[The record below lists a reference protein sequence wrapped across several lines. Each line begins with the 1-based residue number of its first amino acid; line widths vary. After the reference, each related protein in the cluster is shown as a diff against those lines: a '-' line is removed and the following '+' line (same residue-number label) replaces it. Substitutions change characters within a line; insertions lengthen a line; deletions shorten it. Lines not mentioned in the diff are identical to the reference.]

1 MSTLSV
7 HRIENVQDF
16 DFANTPFVT
25 AFNAANGA
33 YAVSNVAFNTAN
45 AAYGTTNVAYGFAN
59 SVNTFAY
66 GVALNAASAFA
77 AANNVGPQIAPA
89 FNTANAA
96 YNAANNVGPQIAP
109 AFNTANASYTFAN
122 SAYASIN
129 SNWTVTNALYTLS
142 NSAYGVANTA
152 LQTSGGTVTGTL
164 SIVGDLVVSGNV
176 KQVAANTL
184 SISDPLIY
192 LAANNYASDIVD
204 IGFVANYVNATS
216 VNVHTGLFR
225 SSGTKEYY
233 LFQGYD
239 KEPINNY
246 IDPTGNNI
254 SMAVLNSTVR
264 TSNLILGGANAINW
278 IGAAYTAANNVSTQI
293 APSYNT
299 ANASY
304 NTANAAY
311 GAANNVSTQIAP
323 SYNTAN
329 AAYGKANTG
338 LQNTSMTIAG
348 DIKIAGNFAVNNFIE
363 FDTTIGYNYTITTG
377 RNAFTAGPVSI
388 ANGNTVTIPSGSYW
402 TVT

>member
-33 YAVSNVAFNTAN
+33 YAASNAAFVAANGASNTA
-45 AAYGTTNVAYGFAN
+45 V
-59 SVNTFAY
+59 S
-66 GVALNAASAFA
+66 
-77 AANNVGPQIAPA
+77 
-89 FNTANAA
+89 A

-109 AFNTANASYTFAN
+109 AFNTANAAFAAANNITPQIAPSYNTANGAFNTANAAFASANNVAPQVTPAFNTAN
-122 SAYASIN
+122 SSYVTANAAFASIN
-129 SNWTVTNALYTLS
+129 SNWTVTN
-142 NSAYGVANTA
+142 SAFGVANTA

-164 SIVGDLVVSGNV
+164 SIVGDLIVSGNA
-176 KQVAANTL
+176 KQISSNTL

-192 LAANNYASDIVD
+192 LAANNYSSDIVD
-204 IGFVANYVNATS
+204 IGFVANYVNTTGQNA
-216 VNVHTGLFR
+216 HTGLFR

-233 LFQGYD
+233 LFYGYD
-239 KEPINNY
+239 KEPDNNY
-246 IDPTGNNI
+246 INPTGNNI
-254 SMAVLNSTVR
+254 QMAVLNSTVR

-278 IGAAYTAANNVSTQI
+278 IGAAYT
-293 APSYNT
+293 
-299 ANASY
+299 
-304 NTANAAY
+304 
-311 GAANNVSTQIAP
+311 AANNVSTQIAP

-363 FDTTIGYNYTITTG
+363 FDTTISYNYTITTG

>member
-7 HRIENVQDF
+7 NTITGVQVF

-25 AFNAANGA
+25 AFNAANGS
-33 YAVSNVAFNTAN
+33 YDVSNSALSVANSFANTAN
-45 AAYGTTNVAYGFAN
+45 AGYATANASYGFAN
-59 SVNTFAY
+59 
-66 GVALNAASAFA
+66 GVAINAAAAFA
-77 AANNVGPQIAPA
+77 AANNVGPQIAPTFNTANAA

-96 YNAANNVGPQIAP
+96 FASANNVAPQVTP
-109 AFNTANASYTFAN
+109 AFNTANSSYVTAN
-122 SAYASIN
+122 TAYASIN
-129 SNWTVTNALYTLS
+129 SNWTVTNALYTVT

-164 SIVGDLVVSGNV
+164 SIVGDLIVSGNA
-176 KQVAANTL
+176 KQISSNTL

-192 LAANNYASDIVD
+192 LAANNYSSDIVD
-204 IGFVANYVNATS
+204 IGFVANYVNTTGQNA
-216 VNVHTGLFR
+216 HTGLFR

-233 LFQGYD
+233 LFYGYD
-239 KEPINNY
+239 KEPDNNY
-246 IDPTGNNI
+246 INPTGNNI
-254 SMAVLNSTVR
+254 QMAVLNSTVR

-278 IGAAYTAANNVSTQI
+278 IGAAYNE
-293 APSYNT
+293 
-299 ANASY
+299 ANAVY
-304 NTANAAY
+304 ATANAAY
-311 GAANNVSTQIAP
+311 NQDNVVFGV
-323 SYNTAN
+323 AN

-388 ANGNTVTIPSGSYW
+388 ASGNTVTIPDGSYW